1 MDTCEDSQLPPMD
14 EAAGLEASVG
24 GELGLQAPDDGA
36 KPTATIDADGVK
48 DAVPEPMAAAGD
60 EPDGSLDE
68 QEPENPDAAPLLA
81 EEAVQ
86 LPEQIRAQLSDL
98 GVDADLQLFLQQKA
112 LKAQARQ
119 QKAEKT
125 LQSAAK
131 AQARAEAKA
140 AKEQAKQQDEEPK
153 ALPKR
158 KAKAKS
164 ANKRKAEEPA
174 ASAGD
179 SEAAAAEPKKAK
191 LAGTIESIM
200 AELEPVFKLGLVRPT
215 SSQLKQKSYLMAP
228 PETASGGSKIQVIA
242 HQNHF
247 YVCKTSLSP
256 LAVLVCEHFDM
267 QVNEK
272 KGTNVNWNRHGFEF
286 GFKIVKI
293 IAGWLPD
300 SPGNW
305 TEAEL
310 DELQEFLVSEASKGS
325 WKPLEG

>member
-1 MDTCEDSQLPPMD
+1 MN
-14 EAAGLEASVG
+14 
-24 GELGLQAPDDGA
+24 GESHVQAPDDSA

-48 DAVPEPMAAAGD
+48 DAMPEPTAAAGD

-68 QEPENPDAAPLLA
+68 QEPENPDAGPLLA

-86 LPEQIRAQLSDL
+86 LPQQIRAQLSDF
-98 GVDADLQLFLQQKA
+98 GVDADLQLFFQQRA

-140 AKEQAKQQDEEPK
+140 AKDQVKQQEGEPGPK

-179 SEAAAAEPKKAK
+179 SEASAAKPKKAK

-200 AELEPVFKLGLVRPT
+200 PELEPVFKLGLVRPA

-242 HQNHF
+242 HQSHY
-247 YVCKTSLSP
+247 YVVKTSLSP
-256 LAVLVCEHFDM
+256 LAVLVCEHF
-267 QVNEK
+267 
-272 KGTNVNWNRHGFEF
+272 
-286 GFKIVKI
+286 
-293 IAGWLPD
+293 
-300 SPGNW
+300 
-305 TEAEL
+305 
-310 DELQEFLVSEASKGS
+310 ELQVPRPISCFRDTVYHFHNHA
-325 WKPLEG
+325 